1 MTNKKTTKATPKQT
15 DELPN
20 DKNWDLTYPYDREGN
35 RVDQPQPTPL
45 YKTEPQTEP
54 TQLDRIE
61 SLLVELVQTNRK
73 LHPNISDLMGGFQ
86 TKR

>member
-1 MTNKKTTKATPKQT
+1 MTQKKQKIAEKAVKP
-15 DELPN
+15 EPIPN
-20 DKNWDLTYPYDREGN
+20 
-35 RVDQPQPTPL
+35 PTPL
-45 YKTEPQTEP
+45 YKTEPKTEP

-61 SLLVELVQTNRK
+61 SLLIELVQTNRK

>member
-1 MTNKKTTKATPKQT
+1 MTKKKPKATPNQT
-15 DELPN
+15 QEPPKD
-20 DKNWDLTYPYDREGN
+20 WDLTYPYDREGI
-35 RVDQPQPTPL
+35 RIDQPTPL
-45 YKTEPQTEP
+45 YKTEPNTEP

-61 SLLVELVQTNRK
+61 SLLIELVQTNRK

>member
-1 MTNKKTTKATPKQT
+1 MTKKKPTKATPNQT
-15 DELPN
+15 EELPK
-20 DKNWDLTYPYDREGN
+20 DWDLTYPYDREGN
-35 RVDQPQPTPL
+35 RVDQPTPL
-45 YKTEPQTEP
+45 YKTEPKTEP

>member
-1 MTNKKTTKATPKQT
+1 MTKKKPMKATPNQAE
-15 DELPN
+15 ELPK
-20 DKNWDLTYPYDREGN
+20 DWDLTYPYDREGG
-35 RVDQPQPTPL
+35 RIDQPTPL
-45 YKTEPQTEP
+45 YKTEPKTEP

>member
-1 MTNKKTTKATPKQT
+1 MTQKKQKTAEKAVNP
-15 DELPN
+15 E
-20 DKNWDLTYPYDREGN
+20 
-35 RVDQPQPTPL
+35 PTPL
-45 YKTEPQTEP
+45 YKTEPKTEP

-61 SLLVELVQTNRK
+61 SLLIELVQTNRK

>member
-1 MTNKKTTKATPKQT
+1 MTKKQKTAEKAVNP
-15 DELPN
+15 E
-20 DKNWDLTYPYDREGN
+20 
-35 RVDQPQPTPL
+35 PL
-45 YKTEPQTEP
+45 YKTEPKTEP

-61 SLLVELVQTNRK
+61 SLLIELAQTNRK

>member
-1 MTNKKTTKATPKQT
+1 MTKKKPTKATPNQT
-15 DELPN
+15 EELPK
-20 DKNWDLTYPYDREGN
+20 DWDLTYPYDREGN
-35 RVDQPQPTPL
+35 RADQPTPL
-45 YKTEPQTEP
+45 YKTEPKTEP

>member
-1 MTNKKTTKATPKQT
+1 MTQKKQKTAEKAVNP
-15 DELPN
+15 EPIPN
-20 DKNWDLTYPYDREGN
+20 
-35 RVDQPQPTPL
+35 PTPL
-45 YKTEPQTEP
+45 NKTEPKTEP

>member
-1 MTNKKTTKATPKQT
+1 MTQKKQKTAEKAVKP
-15 DELPN
+15 EPIPN
-20 DKNWDLTYPYDREGN
+20 
-35 RVDQPQPTPL
+35 PTPL
-45 YKTEPQTEP
+45 YKTEPKTEP

>member
-1 MTNKKTTKATPKQT
+1 MTKKKSTKASPNQN
-15 DELPN
+15 DELPK
-20 DKNWDLTYPYDREGN
+20 DWDLTYPYDREGN
-35 RVDQPQPTPL
+35 QIAQPTPL
-45 YKTEPQTEP
+45 YKTEPKTEP

-61 SLLVELVQTNRK
+61 SLLIELVQTNRK

>member
-1 MTNKKTTKATPKQT
+1 MTKKKPTKATPNQAE
-15 DELPN
+15 ELPK
-20 DKNWDLTYPYDREGN
+20 DWDLTYPYDREGN
-35 RVDQPQPTPL
+35 RVDEPTPL
-45 YKTEPQTEP
+45 YKTEPKTEP

>member
-1 MTNKKTTKATPKQT
+1 MTKKKPTKATTNQT
-15 DELPN
+15 DEPK
-20 DKNWDLTYPYDREGN
+20 DKDWDLTYPYDREGN
-35 RVDQPQPTPL
+35 QIGQPTPL
-45 YKTEPQTEP
+45 YKTEPTTEP

>member
-1 MTNKKTTKATPKQT
+1 MTTQKKQKTAEKAVKI
-15 DELPN
+15 E
-20 DKNWDLTYPYDREGN
+20 
-35 RVDQPQPTPL
+35 PTPL
-45 YKTEPQTEP
+45 YKTEPKTEP

-61 SLLVELVQTNRK
+61 SLLIELVETNRK

>member
-1 MTNKKTTKATPKQT
+1 MTKKKPTKATPNQAE
-15 DELPN
+15 ELPK
-20 DKNWDLTYPYDREGN
+20 DKDWDLTYPYDREGN
-35 RVDQPQPTPL
+35 RVDQPTPL
-45 YKTEPQTEP
+45 YKTEPKTEP